1 MNVIL
6 AVAGL
11 RLIALVAIVSVVW
24 PDLQKLW
31 RKARGSV
38 VAAETKE
45 VMP

>member
-1 MNVIL
+1 MNVFL

-11 RLIALVAIVSVVW
+11 RLIALVAIVGVIW

-31 RKARGSV
+31 RKARGMA
-38 VAAETKE
+38 VAMDTKE